1 MFVDGFVEEV
11 KMLLDKGY
19 SADLPSL
26 SAIGYR
32 EIINYLHGEITLEDA
47 RAQIKRKTRVFVR
60 RQSNW
65 FKLTDPDI
73 HWFKVDPH
81 TKQEIQAFIRELIT
95 TETDG
100 I

>member
-1 MFVDGFVEEV
+1 MFDDGFVEEV

-19 SADLPSL
+19 SADLLSL

-32 EIINYLHGEITLEDA
+32 EIINYLRGEIALEDA
-47 RAQIKRKTRVFVR
+47 IAQIKRKTRVFVR

-65 FKLTDPDI
+65 FKLNDPDI
-73 HWFKVDPH
+73 HWFEVVPN
-81 TKQEIQAFIRELIT
+81 TKQEIQALIREWIT
-95 TETDG
+95 TESDR